1 MKISQITLNNYL
13 NFKSKLKIDLTY
25 PKGHPKVGKPLDKIC
40 FIGQS
45 GTGKTTLLNLIKYFT
60 CEDGDYDKQCFDKS
74 KIKNKN
80 VEILYRVGNDTF
92 SKVSSDNPFEFTGVD
107 YSRKPAK
114 PIEDLNVFVR
124 KELGAKLKNRT
135 HKIISF
141 PFSVVGPHDIINN
154 SQEDTKKLMDPAK
167 GELNNPSYKEKDTWD
182 FTNENIRYI
191 WQIVFEHVSEYIS
204 EYQAKELEFSHNII
218 KNKISNVDTLREAFE
233 HWAENNP
240 NPIKELA
247 DKCLNPI
254 LEHFSLE
261 VETDINNY
269 PLKSSNKERYI
280 IIKGK
285 NDGKVVDYPFLSTGT
300 KQIMLTAIPLFY
312 LKPRESIILFD
323 QPEASLY
330 PNIQWLLPKTY
341 LDIAPDN
348 NQFFFATHSPVVASA
363 FDPWEV
369 VELKFD
375 EKTGKVYRKE
385 FYDTAKQRNEK
396 SYVIN
401 PKLLRWD
408 SNYKK
413 LFDLNRQGNDD
424 RRVSLRKLSEMDA
437 EIKSEGIDPKKKA
450 KLIEDYMKLAA
461 LLDWNID

>member
-1 MKISQITLNNYL
+1 MKITHITLNNFL
-13 NFKSKLKIDLTY
+13 NFQAKLKIDLTY

-60 CEDGDYDKQCFDKS
+60 CEDGDYDKQCFDKA
-74 KIKNKN
+74 KIKNKS
-80 VEILYRVGNDTF
+80 VEILFRVGNDTF
-92 SKVSSDNPFEFTGVD
+92 SKVSTDVPFQFNGVD

-114 PIEDLNVFVR
+114 PIEDLSVFIR

-141 PFSVVGPHDIINN
+141 PFSVVGPQNIINN
-154 SQEDTKKLMDPAK
+154 NDEPQKLINPIK
-167 GELNNPSYKEKDTWD
+167 GDLISDSYKEKDTWD
-182 FTNENIRYI
+182 FTSENIKYI
-191 WQIVFEHVSEYIS
+191 WQIVFDHVSEYIS
-204 EYQAKELEFSHNII
+204 EYQAKEIEFSHNII
-218 KNKISNVDTLREAFE
+218 KNKISNVDKLREEFE
-233 HWAENNP
+233 KWAENNP

-254 LEHFSLE
+254 LEYFSLE

-269 PLKSSNKERYI
+269 PLKSTTKERYI

-285 NDGKVVDYPFLSTGT
+285 NDGKPVDYPFLSTGT

-312 LKPRESIILFD
+312 LRPKESIILFD

-330 PNIQWLLPKTY
+330 PNIQWLLPKSY
-341 LDIAPDN
+341 LDIAPNN

-363 FDPWEV
+363 FDPWEI

-375 EKTGKVYRKE
+375 EKTGKVYRRE
-385 FYDTAKQRNEK
+385 FYDTTKPRNEK
-396 SYVIN
+396 SYILN

-413 LFDLNRQGNDD
+413 LFDLNRQGNEE
-424 RRVSLRKLSEMDA
+424 RRISLRKLAEMDA
-437 EIKSEGIDPKKKA
+437 EIKGESIDPKKKA
-450 KLIEDYMKLAA
+450 KLIDEYMKLAA